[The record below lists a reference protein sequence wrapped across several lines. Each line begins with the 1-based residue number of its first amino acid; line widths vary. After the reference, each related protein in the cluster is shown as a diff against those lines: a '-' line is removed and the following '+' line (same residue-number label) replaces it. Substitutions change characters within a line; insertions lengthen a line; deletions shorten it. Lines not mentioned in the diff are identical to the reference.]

1 VLYRQLHL
9 VSKERDEFE
18 ELVFRLQQVDDELLF
33 VEEVAGGEEVASV
46 GSLVV
51 NDVVVVVAASLEVAI
66 DDEMAA
72 ASLGVAG
79 VADDCNRF
87 ALDLVEVDEGGSS
100 FETAADRA
108 PVGAVVLDVR
118 PVGGII

>member
-1 VLYRQLHL
+1 MLYLQLHL

-33 VEEVAGGEEVASV
+33 VEEVAGGEEVASI

-66 DDEMAA
+66 DDEMVA

-87 ALDLVEVDEGGSS
+87 ALDLVEVDEGG
-100 FETAADRA
+100 
-108 PVGAVVLDVR
+108 
-118 PVGGII
+118 